1 MMCRH
6 DGCDGD
12 EHGDCDDA
20 LDNCDHCCGT
30 GVAIGR
36 QLRWMSQWIGV
47 VVVCWWVWLLHCC

>member
-36 QLRWMSQWIGV
+36 QLRWMS
-47 VVVCWWVWLLHCC
+47 